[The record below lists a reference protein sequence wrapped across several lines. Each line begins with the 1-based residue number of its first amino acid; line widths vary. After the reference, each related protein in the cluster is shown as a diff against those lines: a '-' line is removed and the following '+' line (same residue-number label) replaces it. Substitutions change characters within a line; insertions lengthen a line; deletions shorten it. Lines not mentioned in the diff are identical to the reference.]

1 MTKGIKGLMLSAT
14 VLSGIGLCA
23 QTPSGT
29 GAPNHAD
36 STRTAPSSAAAPT
49 TMSSRGTI
57 SKYDAPTRTLSLS
70 TPNGT
75 VQFTVSPAARISRG
89 SSKAEPVDLQKLT
102 GNRATVRYTEAGDK
116 KIVESIHVFEENQ
129 RRVR

>member
-1 MTKGIKGLMLSAT
+1 
-14 VLSGIGLCA
+14 
-23 QTPSGT
+23 
-29 GAPNHAD
+29 
-36 STRTAPSSAAAPT
+36 
-49 TMSSRGTI
+49 
-57 SKYDAPTRTLSLS
+57 
-70 TPNGT
+70 